1 MNPRDNPYLDR
12 KESPP
17 PPYQSEAPAAEA
29 VQPKTEPFSVGSQPF
44 PSGSPLLQI
53 RPISSLEPP
62 FSGEPIV
69 TGGVAAEAEAEAE
82 EIGAPQPLDC
92 LQDNPIPPFLS
103 KTFDIVD
110 DVLLDPIVSWGPT
123 GESFVV
129 WDPVEFSRLVLPR
142 NFKHNNFSSFVR
154 QLNTYVGIAVTR
166 PSKAAVLYA
175 AEADLV
181 VIKMRTPYPFECVLE
196 LEFHPLQGFRKI
208 DSDKWEFANEGF
220 MRGKR
225 HLLKNIRRRKSP
237 QSQHTGSYAGPSSEI
252 AMSGLESEVER
263 LRKQKSLLM
272 QEVIEL
278 QQQHSGTIRQMEVV
292 NERIQAA
299 EKRQKKMVSF
309 LAKLLQNPE
318 FLARLL
324 PKDDQRD
331 IGVPRMMR
339 KFVKHQQLEPGK
351 SDSSMGGQIVKYRPG
366 KLDLGMESVPF
377 GTRKVSSDELAA
389 VAHKLIEAPEQ
400 VREETASLGPVGL
413 VFKGKNLVSSQ
424 PEGSTNY
431 NLSFIDDS
439 TKEKAFPEFLSPG
452 IDGIIKQADIW
463 SMGFDDSADMT
474 SSCGELWGNV
484 TNYDVPDLGL
494 TGGISDIWDLGS
506 LQAAEGLGIDKW
518 PADESTFNEP
528 ENQADQPK
536 DYTSKNKY
544 P

>member
-1 MNPRDNPYLDR
+1 MKSLYMYHHDYLF
-12 KESPP
+12 
-17 PPYQSEAPAAEA
+17 
-29 VQPKTEPFSVGSQPF
+29 PFGTSFLIHSLLNH
-44 PSGSPLLQI
+44 SGYCI
-53 RPISSLEPP
+53 
-62 FSGEPIV
+62 
-69 TGGVAAEAEAEAE
+69 
-82 EIGAPQPLDC
+82 
-92 LQDNPIPPFLS
+92 
-103 KTFDIVD
+103 
-110 DVLLDPIVSWGPT
+110 
-123 GESFVV
+123 
-129 WDPVEFSRLVLPR
+129 
-142 NFKHNNFSSFVR
+142 
-154 QLNTYVGIAVTR
+154 
-166 PSKAAVLYA
+166 
-175 AEADLV
+175 
-181 VIKMRTPYPFECVLE
+181 
-196 LEFHPLQGFRKI
+196 QGFRKI

-278 QQQHSGTIRQMEVV
+278 QQQHSGTIHQMEVV

-299 EKRQKKMVSF
+299 EKRQRKMVSF

-324 PKDDQRD
+324 PKDDQKD

-339 KFVKHQQLEPGK
+339 KFVKHQKLEPGK
-351 SDSSMGGQIVKYRPG
+351 SDSSMGGQIVKYRPGSENLITSSLFPPSNPDSCEQFPNDCLQVIAG

-536 DYTSKNKY
+536 DYTSKNTY

>member
-69 TGGVAAEAEAEAE
+69 TVGVAAEAEAEAE

-166 PSKAAVLYA
+166 PSKAAVL
-175 AEADLV
+175 
-181 VIKMRTPYPFECVLE
+181 C
-196 LEFHPLQGFRKI
+196 
-208 DSDKWEFANEGF
+208 F

-278 QQQHSGTIRQMEVV
+278 QQQHSGTIHQMEVV

-324 PKDDQRD
+324 PKDDQKD

-339 KFVKHQQLEPGK
+339 KFVKHQKLEPGK
-351 SDSSMGGQIVKYRPG
+351 SDSSMGGQIVKYRPGSENLITSSLFPPSNPDSCEQFPNDCLQVIAG

-518 PADESTFNEP
+518 PSDESTFNEP

-536 DYTSKNKY
+536 DYTSKNTY

>member
-12 KESPP
+12 QESPP
-17 PPYQSEAPAAEA
+17 PPYQSEAPATEA

-154 QLNTYVGIAVTR
+154 QLNTY
-166 PSKAAVLYA
+166 
-175 AEADLV
+175 
-181 VIKMRTPYPFECVLE
+181 
-196 LEFHPLQGFRKI
+196 GFRKI

-237 QSQHTGSYAGPSSEI
+237 LSQHTGSYAGPSSEI

-278 QQQHSGTIRQMEVV
+278 QQQHRGTIHQMEVV

-366 KLDLGMESVPF
+366 SENLITSSLFPPSNPDSCEQFPNDCLQVIAGKLDLGMESVPF
-377 GTRKVSSDELAA
+377 GTGKVSSDELAA
-389 VAHKLIEAPEQ
+389 VAHKLIKAPEQ
-400 VREETASLGPVGL
+400 VREEAASLGPVDL

-439 TKEKAFPEFLSPG
+439 AKEKAFPEFLSPG

-463 SMGFDDSADMT
+463 SMGFDDSGDMT

-506 LQAAEGLGIDKW
+506 LQAAEGLGIDRW
-518 PADESTFNEP
+518 AADESTFNAP

-536 DYTSKNKY
+536 DYTSKNTY

>member
-69 TGGVAAEAEAEAE
+69 TVGVAAEAEAEAE

-154 QLNTYVGIAVTR
+154 QLNTY
-166 PSKAAVLYA
+166 
-175 AEADLV
+175 
-181 VIKMRTPYPFECVLE
+181 
-196 LEFHPLQGFRKI
+196 GFRKI

-278 QQQHSGTIRQMEVV
+278 QQQHSGTIHQMEVV

-324 PKDDQRD
+324 PKDDQKD

-339 KFVKHQQLEPGK
+339 KFVKHQKLEPGK

-366 KLDLGMESVPF
+366 SENLI
-377 GTRKVSSDELAA
+377 TSSLFPPSNPDSS
-389 VAHKLIEAPEQ
+389 HKLIEAPEQ

-518 PADESTFNEP
+518 PSDESTFNEP

-536 DYTSKNKY
+536 DYTSKNTY